1 MTRRAAV
8 LWIAAAFALLAA
20 DSPAAVR
27 PDLKPWPGPGFKTS
41 EGSYLRPLYPGVSF
55 TPLLTVGDTLLPPSA
70 DDETFV
76 FLPLPDGLG
85 IRAVRKN
92 VAEIYV
98 AHETSWQDGL
108 GGGRVSRLLL
118 DTESRR
124 VLAADWIVDG
134 IEGFDR
140 LCAAELVE
148 THEGFL
154 IPHFLVNEE
163 SIEGLNRGV
172 VAAVNLRSGLVTTLP
187 WLGRFR
193 HEKTLILP
201 VTNGRLAAI
210 LTEDGLPGQSQ
221 LYLYLANGDTDFLT
235 GQGQLYVFRA
245 DAPRDRPNTGLASMA
260 RKLRPLSGR
269 FVPLPGFVQDES
281 ALAPASLEAA
291 TRAAGALNFVRLEDA
306 TPDRRNPSAFYLA
319 DTGAENFMDPASGR
333 PVTGKGR
340 IYRVELDPFDPTIV
354 RELSVLLDGDEA
366 DDLYRPDNLETDER
380 GLMIQED
387 PGRRG
392 IHPARILRYDLE
404 TRRLDPLAECVE
416 RDAQGRVIPEG
427 TGGAWESTGIVDAS
441 AFFGPG
447 TWLVAVQAHT
457 DFAAGFGNRG
467 GGGQLLIMKAPARG
481 EAPKKKGKD
490 REGATQ
496 EEPKENEE

>member
-1 MTRRAAV
+1 MKRRAPAFV
-8 LWIAAAFALLAA
+8 LLLGVALATL
-20 DSPAAVR
+20 AAVR
-27 PDLKPWPGPGFKTS
+27 PDLKPWPGTGFRTP
-41 EGSYLRPLYPGVSF
+41 EGSYLRPLFPGVSF

-70 DDETFV
+70 DDERFV
-76 FLPLPDGLG
+76 FLPRPDGLG
-85 IRAVRKN
+85 IRSIRKN
-92 VAEIYV
+92 VAEVYV
-98 AHETSWQDGL
+98 AHETSWKDGL
-108 GGGRVSRLLL
+108 GGGRVSRLLV
-118 DTESRR
+118 DTENRR
-124 VLAADWIVDG
+124 ILGADWIVDG

-148 THEGFL
+148 AHEGFL

-172 VAAVNLRSGLVTTLP
+172 VAAVNVRSGVVTTLP

-201 VTNGRLAAI
+201 ATNGRIAAI
-210 LTEDGLPGQSQ
+210 VTEDGLPGQSQ
-221 LYLYLANGDTDFLT
+221 LYMYLADGDADFLA
-235 GQGQLYVFRA
+235 GRGQLHVFRA
-245 DAPRDRPNTGLASMA
+245 DPPRDRPNTQLASMA
-260 RKLRPLSGR
+260 RKLRPLTGR
-269 FVPLPGFVQDES
+269 FVPLPGFSEDGS

-291 TRAAGALNFVRLEDA
+291 TRAAGALNFVCLEDA
-306 TPDRRNPSAFYLA
+306 APDRRDASAFYLA
-319 DTGAENFMDPASGR
+319 DTGDENFTDPVSGR
-333 PVTGKGR
+333 PVTGDGR

-354 RELSVLLDGDEA
+354 RELLVLLDGDDA

-392 IHPARILRYDLE
+392 IHPARILRYDFD
-404 TRRLDPLAECVE
+404 TRRLDPMAECVE

-441 AFFGPG
+441 SFFGPG

-457 DFAAGFGNRG
+457 DYAAGFGGRG
-467 GGGQLLIMKAPARG
+467 GGGQLLVMKAPLRG
-481 EAPKKKGKD
+481 EAPKKKAK
-490 REGATQ
+490 EK
-496 EEPKENEE
+496 EEAED